1 MIVMMPKWSLR
12 WEAHFQ
18 VYLYTQHLEIQ
29 ARSLPLHPNINGSNS
44 PQTLN
49 HRCFN
54 VIFSF
59 CCLFSFVS
67 RDLQKSLNCSHE
79 NLRVPPTPNAS
90 PLLKQ
95 GPNKMV
101 AIHNL
106 FILRPAKFPWEM
118 SRPIF
123 AHESNPPTGPESHQY
138 LVPFPKTAPDLQ
150 VLKSKN
156 LLVSQSAP
164 RSNRPTPHTVESLKG
179 VKVDEVKRGD
189 KVEV

>member
-12 WEAHFQ
+12 WEGHLQ

-90 PLLKQ
+90 PLLKL
-95 GPNKMV
+95 GPKKIV
-101 AIHNL
+101 VIHHL
-106 FILRPAKFPWEM
+106 FILRPATVFPWEM

-123 AHESNPPTGPESHQY
+123 AYHPTRQLSHTGTLPENG
-138 LVPFPKTAPDLQ
+138 A
-150 VLKSKN
+150 
-156 LLVSQSAP
+156 
-164 RSNRPTPHTVESLKG
+164 
-179 VKVDEVKRGD
+179 
-189 KVEV
+189 